1 MYYDN
6 GAMPTP
12 NRPQPPM
19 PGFTPSGNAMPTGI
33 VAGKLPPPKMPQS
46 QYQPLTPADV
56 NRPGVGVNP
65 RPMYGQQ
72 MQGYGQRPMY
82 GPQQM
87 YGRRPLL
94 LRNQNQMG
102 RPQRQ
107 GIGMQGMYGTPS
119 YGQQE
124 QQQPMGMS
132 WYDMQQQPSYQMPF
146 SPSYAR

>member
-33 VAGKLPPPKMPQS
+33 VAGKLPHPKMQS
-46 QYQPLTPADV
+46 VYQPARSGMM
-56 NRPGVGVNP
+56 NRPGSMNP
-65 RPMYGQQ
+65 PQMYGQQ
-72 MQGYGQRPMY
+72 QGYGQ
-82 GPQQM
+82 QQM

-94 LRNQNQMG
+94 LRSQNQMG
-102 RPQRQ
+102 LPQQQ
-107 GIGMQGMYGTPS
+107 GMGRSGMYGNPQMNGNQGWWPYQNPGGMAL
-119 YGQQE
+119 YGMQ
-124 QQQPMGMS
+124 QQQPT
-132 WYDMQQQPSYQMPF
+132 YQTQF